1 MEAVG
6 RQPVPDPELGP
17 ASWSRRY
24 KQNVERL
31 RSGDRG
37 RITEVVRQLSGRERA
52 MGISEGER
60 RMLARARQML
70 DDPGDGTAGVR
81 EPRRPIP
88 PDDAMSVA
96 SEPDPETCER
106 PGNQLSNYCRLHQ
119 RTLVDTGGRSVPGQV
134 GRARSIDY
142 DYRVELSDGTRPA
155 GGEPSDWA
163 LGLGQQVAAWAQFP
177 PLILPGHYWT
187 ARAGPAAVVTIR
199 IVSAREHAVCV
210 HVLLQ
215 AQGRDR
221 LYLAVCAVGEKG
233 QGCKHGRAGG
243 GLARGRSCTGTA
255 RARRGW
261 VAGKGWPAGHRW
273 A

>member
-119 RTLVDTGGRSVPGQV
+119 RTLVDTDGRSVPGQV
-134 GRARSIDY
+134 GRVRSID
-142 DYRVELSDGTRPA
+142 RSRSML
-155 GGEPSDWA
+155 
-163 LGLGQQVAAWAQFP
+163 
-177 PLILPGHYWT
+177 
-187 ARAGPAAVVTIR
+187 ARAAA
-199 IVSAREHAVCV
+199 SC
-210 HVLLQ
+210 
-215 AQGRDR
+215 
-221 LYLAVCAVGEKG
+221 
-233 QGCKHGRAGG
+233 
-243 GLARGRSCTGTA
+243 RSG
-255 RARRGW
+255 
-261 VAGKGWPAGHRW
+261 
-273 A
+273 